1 MGLFDVFKQSIKNE
15 NPSDWLPDF
24 VVGDDTARRSY
35 LKIMAKNTVLDF
47 VARTMST
54 LKIKFKNKESTTDW
68 EYVLNVRPNLDMSA
82 AIFWEKFF
90 FRLLD
95 ENEVLVIFTD
105 DNQLLIADDFTRTEY
120 AVYDDVFANVMVKG
134 YVFQKKFSM
143 SDVIYIEY
151 NNETLDRFTKGLFD
165 DYSELFGR
173 IIEIAMRNNQIRG
186 SVSIDATGTMSD
198 EKGKDGKTRSQR
210 LQNYVDKIYN
220 TFSTKAVAIVAKV
233 NGVDYEEYT
242 NKQGVSNQSLDEL
255 NKMKSSL
262 IDDIANAIGVPTALI
277 YGEKA
282 ELDSNIKAFRK
293 LCIAGLVKKLQDEL
307 MAKILTRQEY
317 GKGERIKVTNVLPIS
332 ILENAT
338 QIDKVVSSG
347 TFLRDEVR
355 EETDYDPLP
364 DGEGKQ
370 LIMTKNYQKVL
381 RGGENDNAK
390 SKKRAVSI

>member
-1 MGLFDVFKQSIKNE
+1 MSLFDVFKSSIKNE
-15 NPSDWLPDF
+15 SPSDWIPDLVF
-24 VVGDDTARRSY
+24 GDETSSRSY

-54 LKIKFKNKESTTDW
+54 LEVKFKNKNDTADW
-68 EYVLNVRPNLDMSA
+68 EYILNVRPNSDMSA
-82 AIFWEKFF
+82 AVFWEKFF
-90 FRLLD
+90 YRLLD
-95 ENEVLVIFTD
+95 DNEVLVIFTD
-105 DNQLLIADDFTRTEY
+105 DNQLLIADDFSRTRY
-120 AVYDDVFANVMVKG
+120 AVYDDVFTNVMVKD
-134 YVFQKKFSM
+134 YVFQRSWKM
-143 SDVIYIEY
+143 SDVIYVEY
-151 NNETLDRFTKGLFD
+151 NNEELDRFTKGLFD

-173 IIEIAMRNNQIRG
+173 ILEIAMRNNQIRG
-186 SVSIDATGTMSD
+186 SVSIESTGSVNE

-210 LQNYVDKIYN
+210 LQDYIDKVYN
-220 TFSTKAVAIVAKV
+220 AFKTKSVAIVAKIK
-233 NGVDYEEYT
+233 GFDYEEYT

-293 LCIAGLVKKLQDEL
+293 LCITPLVKKIQDEL

-338 QIDKVVSSG
+338 QIDKVVSSA

-355 EETDYDPLP
+355 EEVDYEPLP
-364 DGEGKQ
+364 EGEGQQ

-381 RGGENDNAK
+381 KGGEK
-390 SKKRAVSI
+390 

>member
-1 MGLFDVFKQSIKNE
+1 MSLFDAFKQSIKNE
-15 NPSDWLPDF
+15 KPSDWIPDF
-24 VVGDDTARRSY
+24 LVGDDTTTRPY

-54 LKIKFKNKESTTDW
+54 LDVKFKNKDGTDSW
-68 EYVLNVRPNLDMSA
+68 DYILNVRPNLDMSA
-82 AIFWEKFF
+82 STFWEKFF
-90 FRLLD
+90 YRLLD
-95 ENEVLVIFTD
+95 DNEVLVIFTE

-120 AVYDDVFANVMVKG
+120 AIYDDVFSNVMVKN
-134 YVFQKKFSM
+134 YVFQKSFLM

-151 NNETLDRFTKGLFD
+151 NNENLDRFTNGLFD
-165 DYSELFGR
+165 DYSKLFGR

-186 SVSIDATGTMSD
+186 SVSIDSQGSIND

-210 LQNYVDKIYN
+210 LQEYVDKMYQ

-282 ELDSNIKAFRK
+282 ELDSNLKAFRK
-293 LCIAGLVKKLQDEL
+293 LCTGPLVKKLQDEL
-307 MAKILTRQEY
+307 TAKILTRKEY
-317 GKGERIKVTNVLPIS
+317 TTGERIKVANVLPIS

-355 EETDYDPLP
+355 EEVDYDPLP
-364 DGEGKQ
+364 NNEGQQ

-381 RGGENDNAK
+381 KGGENENVE
-390 SKKRAVSI
+390 S